1 MDNKVFNKKFLAW
14 FWSIFCIGILAIVLV
29 FWMITQ
35 GLLGYLPPLDEL
47 QNPKNKFATEVISS
61 DMQLLGRYYRQE
73 NRVGVSYGEISPH
86 MINALIA
93 TEDARYYSHSG
104 IDIKSLLRAIIK
116 MGKAGGGSTI
126 TQQLAKQ
133 LWSPRANNIFE
144 RALQKPIEWVIATQL
159 ERLYS
164 KEEIL
169 TMYLNQFDFLYNA
182 VGIKSAAQVYFSTTP
197 DQLKLEEAAM
207 LVGMCK
213 NPSMY
218 NPRRRPERALNRRNT
233 VLDQMCKYD
242 YISQELCDSLQSL
255 PIELKYQSV
264 DHKQGLAPYFREYL
278 RQILTAKEP
287 KWNNYSEWNK
297 QQYEIDK
304 RQWEEN
310 PLYGFC
316 NKNHKPDGSPYDLY
330 HDGLRIYTTLDSRM
344 QRYAEE
350 AVNEH
355 MQELQKS
362 FFKEKRKKSY
372 APFSQELSS
381 EEIDGIMN
389 RSMRQTDRYRAL
401 KKLNMSESE
410 IRKIFNTPVSMRVFS
425 YAGMIDTTMTPM
437 DSIRWNKH
445 FLRCGFMSMDSHTG
459 AVKAYIGGP
468 NFTHFQYDMATTGRR
483 QVGSTIKPYLFTLAM
498 DEGMWPCD
506 STVNDSITLIDG
518 NGVAWTPRDDHTKN
532 QGEMVT
538 LNWGLEKSSNWIT
551 AYLMSL
557 FTPEQLVR
565 MMRSFGIEG
574 PLEPVVS
581 LCLGPCEVSVQ
592 EMVDAY
598 TTFPNKG
605 IRVEPM
611 YVTRIEDNN
620 GNVLAMFTPKMH
632 EIISETTSYK
642 MIYMLRNVM
651 DHGTGVRARFRYGL
665 KMPMGGKTG
674 TSQNHSDGWFVGFTP
689 SLVSGVWVGG
699 EDRSIHFDNMT
710 AGQGA
715 NMALPIW
722 ALYMQKVYGDA
733 ELGYDVEE
741 QFDVPEWFDATAGCK

>member
-1 MDNKVFNKKFLAW
+1 MMDNKVFNKKFLAW

-518 NGVAWTPRDDHTKN
+518 NGK
-532 QGEMVT
+532 
-538 LNWGLEKSSNWIT
+538 LI
-551 AYLMSL
+551 
-557 FTPEQLVR
+557 
-565 MMRSFGIEG
+565 
-574 PLEPVVS
+574 
-581 LCLGPCEVSVQ
+581 
-592 EMVDAY
+592 
-598 TTFPNKG
+598 
-605 IRVEPM
+605 
-611 YVTRIEDNN
+611 
-620 GNVLAMFTPKMH
+620 
-632 EIISETTSYK
+632 
-642 MIYMLRNVM
+642 
-651 DHGTGVRARFRYGL
+651 
-665 KMPMGGKTG
+665 
-674 TSQNHSDGWFVGFTP
+674 
-689 SLVSGVWVGG
+689 
-699 EDRSIHFDNMT
+699 
-710 AGQGA
+710 
-715 NMALPIW
+715 
-722 ALYMQKVYGDA
+722 
-733 ELGYDVEE
+733 
-741 QFDVPEWFDATAGCK
+741 